1 MTAHILI
8 VEDDDEYIAE
18 LQQMI
23 AETGG
28 PAVPTFV
35 TNRDDAVAKLE
46 NGYFDF
52 AILDL
57 KIPTAAGNT
66 DFDPEHG
73 KYVFHHVRKVS
84 PGTKILVLTG
94 SPSDDF
100 IAPLLAQK
108 HDSDIWSE
116 GAKVDTVEFLKKID
130 IDQAPEKIS
139 RVVSAIHA
147 LSDIELQTNGL
158 NLSTGEDRLIR
169 IFSKHFKALT
179 CSVHPIGAG
188 KSGARP
194 LRLKMFDQTGA
205 PIREVVAKLGELPK
219 MQDEDARYD
228 EHVVLLDGA
237 ATPRKMKLL
246 EFGAGALA
254 GLFYQ
259 LASGHDASIFKV
271 MAPRR
276 ACCEGSC
283 GYC

>member
-18 LQQMI
+18 LKQI
-23 AETGG
+23 LAETGR

-35 TNRDDAVAKLE
+35 TNRDDAVAKLD
-46 NGYFDF
+46 NGFFDF

-57 KIPTAAGNT
+57 KIPTAAGTT

-73 KYVFHHVRKVS
+73 KYVFHHVRRVS

-147 LSDIELQTNGL
+147 
-158 NLSTGEDRLIR
+158 
-169 IFSKHFKALT
+169 
-179 CSVHPIGAG
+179 
-188 KSGARP
+188 
-194 LRLKMFDQTGA
+194 
-205 PIREVVAKLGELPK
+205 
-219 MQDEDARYD
+219 
-228 EHVVLLDGA
+228 
-237 ATPRKMKLL
+237 
-246 EFGAGALA
+246 
-254 GLFYQ
+254 
-259 LASGHDASIFKV
+259 
-271 MAPRR
+271 
-276 ACCEGSC
+276 
-283 GYC
+283 